1 MANKPTR
8 EQQLTRIA
16 ELRLL
21 IEKLLKRPPVAL
33 QPLVRR
39 QAEKVIADMEK
50 FGYPVMV
57 YQGFRSKA
65 EQDYLY
71 AQGRTRPGA
80 IVTNAKGGYS
90 LHNYGCAVDIV
101 FIENGRP
108 SWAEKH
114 PWTVLGHTLEKHGFE
129 WGGRWTSFSDRPH
142 GQITFGYTLYDFLS
156 NKVDYKKYV

>member
-1 MANKPTR
+1 MATK
-8 EQQLTRIA
+8 LTKSQIRAKLA
-16 ELRLL
+16 ELRITL
-21 IEKLLKRPPVAL
+21 ESMFRKPPVAL
-33 QPLVRR
+33 QPLVKR
-39 QAEKVIADMEK
+39 QAEKVVADMEK
-50 FGYPVMV
+50 LGYLVMV

-114 PWTVLGHTLEKHGFE
+114 PWTVLGQTLEKHGFE
-129 WGGRWTSFSDRPH
+129 WGGRWTSFPDRPH